1 MVALHALQIGIDVEE
16 KQRRPNANV
25 LALANRYF
33 SPPEVLYLNSLVDSD
48 SQKIEFIKLW
58 TLKVRL
64 LLVDFSS

>member
-1 MVALHALQIGIDVEE
+1 MVALPALQIGIDVEE
-16 KQRRPNANV
+16 KQRRPNGNV

-33 SPPEVLYLNSLVDSD
+33 SPPEVQYLNSLVDSD